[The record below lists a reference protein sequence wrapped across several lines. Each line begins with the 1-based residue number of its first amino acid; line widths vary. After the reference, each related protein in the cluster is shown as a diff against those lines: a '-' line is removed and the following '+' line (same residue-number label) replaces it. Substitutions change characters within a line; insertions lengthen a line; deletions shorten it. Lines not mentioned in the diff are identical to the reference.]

1 MQLDSIIG
9 VEVSRPASGLRQC
22 LILIDHH
29 YDPIMKGVHSV
40 TVQVLKKYNSL
51 TQPLDPNDTG
61 DLLNGRLYY

>member
-29 YDPIMKGVHSV
+29 CDPIMKGVHSV
-40 TVQVLKKYNSL
+40 TVQVLKN
-51 TQPLDPNDTG
+51 TIH
-61 DLLNGRLYY
+61 